1 MNKNKKIA
9 SFPAE
14 TNRDGILK
22 KIIYWTIFQKS
33 TKGTDAPGN

>member
-1 MNKNKKIA
+1 MDKWAKIMNKNKKVA

-22 KIIYWTIFQKS
+22 KIIY
-33 TKGTDAPGN
+33 